1 VRERRAPG
9 RARTYP
15 VPVPS
20 APFLVPPLLLI
31 AILVVSAAAK
41 LRDHADTAS
50 VFAKL
55 DLPNVLFRLQAPRL
69 LPYGELV
76 VAALLVLLP
85 GRWYLLATSLTLVL
99 FGCYLAVVVR
109 ALGFPY
115 PVRCGCFGRLGL
127 GWITRQTA
135 IRNAVLVAL
144 ALVAWLDSWRGEGV
158 VQRLRDLGAEGWWW
172 LAMVLVAVVVTGFVV
187 RESKLP
193 GPRQYE
199 EAHDDDSYIAV
210 PIPYAVLDGPD
221 GPRSVWSLSDAAARL
236 LVFWDPGRETA
247 RAIAARVPVWQAQL
261 GPVRVHLVSHSEW
274 ADARDVWP
282 DLADVLLG
290 DPDDQTRVHLGLF
303 ARPGAVLL
311 GTDRLLAGGPAEDLD
326 EIEELVAAAAVELQS
341 LPEENAEDSGVSGAD
356 RPISSAFSQPGDP
369 Q

>member
-1 VRERRAPG
+1 V
-9 RARTYP
+9 ARTYP

-31 AILVVSAAAK
+31 AILAVSAVAK
-41 LRDHADTAS
+41 LRDPADTAS

-55 DLPNVLFRLQAPRL
+55 DLPNVLFTLKAPRL
-69 LPYGELV
+69 LPYAELV

-85 GRWYLLATSLTLVL
+85 GHWYVLATSLTLL
-99 FGCYLAVVVR
+99 TFTCYLAVVVR
-109 ALGFPY
+109 ALNFPY

-135 IRNAVLVAL
+135 VRNAVLVAL
-144 ALVAWLDSWRGEGV
+144 ALVAWLDSWRGDGV
-158 VQRLRDLGAEGWWW
+158 IERVQDLDTEGWWW
-172 LAMVLVAVVVTGFVV
+172 LAMVAVGVVTAGFVV

-193 GPRQYE
+193 LPRLHQ
-199 EAHDDDSYIAV
+199 EAHDDGSYIAV
-210 PIPYAVLDGPD
+210 PIPYAVLDGPH
-221 GPRSVWSLSDAAARL
+221 GPSSVWQLSDAAARL
-236 LVFWDPGRETA
+236 LVFWDPGRDTA
-247 RAIAARVPVWQAQL
+247 RVIADRLPVWQAQL

-290 DPDDQTRVHLGLF
+290 DPDDQTRVGLGVF

-326 EIEELVAAAAVELQS
+326 DIEELVVAAAEELQAARQETADQITDAS
-341 LPEENAEDSGVSGAD
+341 PEMPTSSAVSGWAE
-356 RPISSAFSQPGDP
+356 P